1 MREEKFGT
9 LNLPESEF
17 LRTET
22 SASHFPEN
30 NRPVEPTI
38 KVDKEAINNSL
49 KTSGQEAAK
58 LVKSWYGSVKEMAE
72 KRRDERKQR
81 MIEKR
86 EVEKAKLQK
95 SYSSVNEVTHIDEVV
110 EKESNL
116 KTIEELKKPEL
127 ASYPIVHPKTVEV
140 IQEDQSEN
148 TQDYQEAKQIVE
160 PDVKVEKDLPQQD
173 KDPFVSKEDSSP
185 SRLQRSSKWV
195 WAKMKNGCR
204 WVKDSDIAK
213 QAIGIGVAC
222 TSSITE

>member
-1 MREEKFGT
+1 MREENFGK

-30 NRPVEPTI
+30 NRPVEPSI
-38 KVDKEAINNSL
+38 KVDKEALNKSL
-49 KTSGQEAAK
+49 KTSGQEAVK
-58 LVKSWYGSVKEMAE
+58 LAKSWYGGVKDMAE
-72 KRRDERKQR
+72 KRRDDRKQR

-86 EVEKAKLQK
+86 EAEKAKLQK
-95 SYSSVNEVTHIDEVV
+95 TYSSVNEVTHIDEVV
-110 EKESNL
+110 EKETNL

-160 PDVKVEKDLPQQD
+160 PDVKVEKDLPQQE
-173 KDPFVSKEDSSP
+173 KDPYVSKEDKSP
-185 SRLQRSSKWV
+185 SRVQKSSKWV
-195 WAKMKNGCR
+195 WSKMKDGYH
-204 WVKDSDIAK
+204 WVRDSDTAK
-213 QAIGIGVAC
+213 QVIGIGIGC
-222 TSSITE
+222 TSSFS